1 MYERADARR
10 KNKKQKPKQKTRGA
24 PDEVFKGQRGVRFE
38 DLAVA
43 VTFPSE

>member
-10 KNKKQKPKQKTRGA
+10 KNKKQNKKQEVHWMRFSRGS
-24 PDEVFKGQRGVRFE
+24 RGVQFE
-38 DLAVA
+38 GLAVA